1 MLKTLIISTPDGSRN
16 NWKAI
21 RAKLA
26 SAGLE
31 IWRYHSRLTA
41 EGMTIV
47 ADVMGG
53 DVPALDGA
61 RIYQMPWKAA

>member
-1 MLKTLIISTPDGSRN
+1 MLKTLIISTTDGNRE

-26 SAGLE
+26 TAGLE

-47 ADVMGG
+47 ADVRGG
-53 DVPALDGA
+53 EVPALDGV
-61 RIYQMPWKAA
+61 RIYQMPWAGA